1 MAQVMPGLA
10 PTAPS
15 NRHDVISALLNDYG
29 SSFRDGG
36 NTSPY
41 VESPIQKMEPIKEL
55 PLPPLKNEKPL
66 PPVLTMRFQ
75 LRVDEAGTYGLSKN
89 QKMQEQPTTIISRSI
104 SRSTKPPGLRL
115 TTSNGS
121 TAASSTSTSSSSTIT
136 PSYQDRPLPGLPPPP
151 EKSHLRSEMGTKSSK
166 VHGEKEQKAQS
177 PKHFFKRRP
186 LPNSKANGSKSYL
199 TLADTISS
207 LKPKNKSVAT
217 IVKGQANREN
227 ASSPSTSV
235 QSSSVPSSYTQTQ
248 SDSTELSE
256 GTIPTHL
263 ISRERFSTRGTI
275 VELETP
281 PTAELKPVL
290 LPSPSPVPEESPSK
304 YGIHKPA
311 SISSTETHNPP
322 PAASK
327 HLRGKSSTGF
337 HIFKGTT
344 ATLQNASAYLNT
356 ITPSPTP
363 SPIETPKIAHAQ
375 QARSR
380 DLDSLASSLN
390 AARPPSTSAPVLK
403 LVHMECYHQHRCFHR
418 SANRCAPV
426 PCMLCYKDDHEE
438 RWTCSWCAL
447 RVCTTCRTGLE
458 RVPRRSVQKLLEM
471 RESVGVEVDGV
482 GSGQDQGSGV
492 VVWKA

>member
-1 MAQVMPGLA
+1 MFML
-10 PTAPS
+10 
-15 NRHDVISALLNDYG
+15 
-29 SSFRDGG
+29 
-36 NTSPY
+36 
-41 VESPIQKMEPIKEL
+41 
-55 PLPPLKNEKPL
+55 
-66 PPVLTMRFQ
+66 
-75 LRVDEAGTYGLSKN
+75 VDEAGTYSLSKN

-166 VHGEKEQKAQS
+166 VPGEKEQKAQS

-186 LPNSKANGSKSYL
+186 PPNSKANGSKSYL

-207 LKPKNKSVAT
+207 LKPKNKSAAT
-217 IVKGQANREN
+217 TAKGQANREN
-227 ASSPSTSV
+227 ASSPSMSV

-248 SDSTELSE
+248 SDSTESSE

-263 ISRERFSTRGTI
+263 TPQERSSTRGTT

-290 LPSPSPVPEESPSK
+290 LPSPSPVPQESPSK

-337 HIFKGTT
+337 DIFKVRTET
-344 ATLQNASAYLNT
+344 RTRTRTCNPLSLFSVLYEAAYVRVGAPLLLFV
-356 ITPSPTP
+356 
-363 SPIETPKIAHAQ
+363 AAQ
-375 QARSR
+375 A
-380 DLDSLASSLN
+380 DEELAGHHRN
-390 AARPPSTSAPVLK
+390 AAKRVRIPGHDHTFAHTIPYRDAEDSTCPAGP
-403 LVHMECYHQHRCFHR
+403 
-418 SANRCAPV
+418 
-426 PCMLCYKDDHEE
+426 
-438 RWTCSWCAL
+438 
-447 RVCTTCRTGLE
+447 
-458 RVPRRSVQKLLEM
+458 
-471 RESVGVEVDGV
+471 
-482 GSGQDQGSGV
+482 
-492 VVWKA
+492 